1 MYENDQNEFVIPHKE
16 PMHKYFSSAPFM
28 TCTYIEFLHQLN
40 LEQKLKSIQQRSI
53 DRFYM
58 KLLNPMSEDQELP
71 QFAQDH
77 AKKLLKEMTSNE
89 VIAFWDSMAEH
100 EKCSTSK
107 EQQVRSNVS
116 FDGSDV
122 TRSRLDHESSYSP
135 PLSEMKK
142 LLSLTIDL
150 DDNNEDDEITII
162 RNVPQLSLNNS
173 NDGNEFVIEDY
184 NVSKLFQQYQNE
196 SYKLANS
203 DGLYV
208 ETNVHKILSLTS
220 ILMLSPNSHSEMM
233 MNIFGLDL
241 LDKISENLKPNKQEF
256 NAEYEAKFRNIIRQ
270 SSNISRDNAINSL
283 LGHLAESESRLKENL
298 GFVILDGLKSLPNH
312 KLKSKPSEIT
322 LITNY
327 LDYIMKGL
335 FHLPDKYIVE
345 WPNTGLKETKARK
358 IEGRARQPDFLVSA
372 IHQLETSGTLFIG
385 EVTSPAEK
393 ENVHK
398 NCNDLIR
405 IGVFMK
411 ECIDS
416 ALDKGADIKVL
427 GFQCIEYTIDFYA
440 IKLNAPGLYIM
451 HHIGQASIPTSV
463 KTLSHF
469 VDEIDTFL
477 TVRSLLQESFGNFNN
492 RLRNPKEQAKK
503 LSFKCETLSTP
514 SFNQLVS
521 KTRNVKR
528 KCSFWFGRF

>member
-1 MYENDQNEFVIPHKE
+1 
-16 PMHKYFSSAPFM
+16 
-28 TCTYIEFLHQLN
+28 
-40 LEQKLKSIQQRSI
+40 
-53 DRFYM
+53 
-58 KLLNPMSEDQELP
+58 
-71 QFAQDH
+71 
-77 AKKLLKEMTSNE
+77 
-89 VIAFWDSMAEH
+89 
-100 EKCSTSK
+100 
-107 EQQVRSNVS
+107 
-116 FDGSDV
+116 
-122 TRSRLDHESSYSP
+122 
-135 PLSEMKK
+135 MKK

>member
-1 MYENDQNEFVIPHKE
+1 MDKNDPNQFIVPYKE
-16 PMHKYFSSAPFM
+16 TMHEYFSSAPF
-28 TCTYIEFLHQLN
+28 TSCSFIGFLHL
-40 LEQKLKSIQQRSI
+40 LDSEQKLKSTEQRSI
-53 DRFYM
+53 DGKYT
-58 KLLNPMSEDQELP
+58 KLLYSLSKDQELP
-71 QFAQDH
+71 QFAKNH
-77 AKKLLKEMTSNE
+77 IKKLMKEMTSEE
-89 VIAFWDSMAEH
+89 VIAFWDLIAER
-100 EKCSTSK
+100 EKCSTSEK
-107 EQQVRSNVS
+107 QEVQSNVS
-116 FDGSDV
+116 IDGSDV
-122 TRSRLDHESSYSP
+122 TGVQRENEEDEKLLDVFTQKKRKDEDDITPTKKSRSDHEPLYSP
-135 PLSEMKK
+135 PSSEMKT
-142 LLSLTIDL
+142 LPSLTIDS
-150 DDNNEDDEITII
+150 DEDDEITII
-162 RNVPQLSLNNS
+162 RNISRLSLNNS
-173 NDGNEFVIEDY
+173 NDENEFIIDEC
-184 NVSKLFQQYQNE
+184 NVSKLFQQYQDE
-196 SYKLANS
+196 SFKLANS

-208 ETNVHKILSLTS
+208 ETNVHEILSLTS
-220 ILMLSPNSHSEMM
+220 ILMLLPNSHSEMM
-233 MNIFGLDL
+233 MNIFGQLT
-241 LDKISENLKPNKQEF
+241 EP
-256 NAEYEAKFRNIIRQ
+256 
-270 SSNISRDNAINSL
+270 
-283 LGHLAESESRLKENL
+283 ESKLKENL
-298 GFVILDGLKSLPNH
+298 GFVILDGLKSLPSH

-335 FHLPDKYIVE
+335 FHLPDKYRVE

-372 IHQLETSGTLFIG
+372 IHQLETNGTLFVG

-427 GFQCIEYTIDFYA
+427 GFQCIEYIIDFYVME
-440 IKLNAPGLYIM
+440 LHAPGLYIM

-463 KTLSHF
+463 KTMTHF
-469 VDEIDTFL
+469 VDEIETFL
-477 TVRSLLQESFGNFNN
+477 TVRYILQESFDNFFNK
-492 RLRNPKEQAKK
+492 LCSPKEQAKK